1 MSDRRFI
8 HFAAGVEHLH
18 FHMLWATDGSP
29 WNRENYYDRDAAY
42 YEQLA
47 QLFERGRFD
56 MVFLADA
63 ANTSTAYGGSF
74 EPAIRSGFFWP
85 RHDPAPLATIMARA
99 TERLGVALTMS
110 TTYHHPFHVARLM
123 ASLDSVS
130 NGRIAWNA
138 VTSALQNEGQNY
150 GFDPLLPAAERY
162 RRAQEHLE
170 VCTKLWGSVGQD
182 LLVLDREAQVFADPG
197 QVSSIDHDG
206 EYFTLPGPLPTLPS
220 PQGRPVIIQAGQ
232 SKDGLA
238 LAARF
243 ADAQY
248 ALRTDLAGM
257 LVHRKALGDALEVT
271 GRPRDAVKI
280 FWGIRVNLGDSVE
293 EREAHRKEYF
303 DRIPPDY
310 GLMNVSTLFGVDLST
325 LDPSLTLGE
334 AAPMIAGKHGFGG
347 AFQEALRAFGEDM
360 TLHELGMHSLEA
372 SALTVSGNLTEV
384 CDQLEHLH
392 DASGGNGGFLLSYPY
407 ALSDLTRFVDEIVPE
422 LQRRGRMR
430 VEYAGDHLHDHLSQ
444 DG

>member
-1 MSDRRFI
+1 MSNRRQI
-8 HFAAGVEHLH
+8 HFAVGVEYLH

-29 WNRENYYDRDAAY
+29 WTRENYYDHNPAY
-42 YEQLA
+42 YEHIA
-47 QLFERGRFD
+47 RLFERGKFD

-74 EPAIRSGFFWP
+74 EAAIRHGFFWP
-85 RHDPAPLATIMARA
+85 RHDPTPLATIMARA
-99 TERLGVALTMS
+99 TERIGIALTMS

-150 GFDPLLPAAERY
+150 GFDPLLPAAARY

-170 VCTKLWGSVGQD
+170 VCTKLWASVGQD
-182 LLVLDREAQVFADPG
+182 LLVLDRDEHVFADPD
-197 QVSSIDHDG
+197 QVSSIDHHG
-206 EYFTLPGPLPTLPS
+206 EHFTLPGPLPTLPS

-232 SKDGLA
+232 SEDGLA

-248 ALRTDLAGM
+248 ALRTDLEGM
-257 LVHRKALGDALEVT
+257 LVHREALGAALEAA

-280 FWGIRVNLGDSVE
+280 FWGIRVNLGDTAA
-293 EREAHRKEYF
+293 ERDAHEKAYF
-303 DRIPPDY
+303 DRFPPDY
-310 GLMNVSTLFGVDLST
+310 GLLNISTLFGVDLSA
-325 LDPSLTLGE
+325 LDPALTLGE
-334 AAPMIAGKHGFGG
+334 AAPLVAGKHGFGG
-347 AFQEALRAFGEDM
+347 AFQEVLRSYGADITLREFG
-360 TLHELGMHSLEA
+360 LHSLKA
-372 SALTVSGNLTEV
+372 SALTISGNLTEV
-384 CDQLEHLH
+384 CDQLEELH
-392 DASGGNGGFLLSYPY
+392 DGSGANGGFLLSYPY
-407 ALSDLTRFVDEIVPE
+407 ALSDLERFVDEVVPE

-430 VEYAGDHLHDHLSQ
+430 TEYAGIHLRDHLGQ
-444 DG
+444 D